1 MYYQTKTATPCAFIT
16 KDKQRLK
23 QFGQN
28 VYLKNGEEFEIELF
42 NPTQSTILA
51 KIKINGTYLSGGGLV
66 INPGQRV
73 FLERYMDEPRK
84 FKFDTYEVDG
94 SSNEVLNAIANNGD
108 VRIEFYE
115 ESRPTITYPHLTGG
129 NWQNGWLGTTVNT
142 GTPYYGNITYSSNN
156 VSSYCTNYVIDNVL
170 SLGKR
175 TKSLETG
182 RVEKGGKSNQNFSYV
197 NMDFNYY
204 TCSVS
209 EWKIL
214 PDSQKPVIIKDLIE
228 KCPKC
233 STKFKKSS
241 WKFCPE
247 CGYQRTRTK
256 TEIYYTTETRV
267 SIDGEHYLM
276 SSYNDTLDNFL
287 KRHENKLIYIKSDSL
302 TENFLRAIVID

>member
-42 NPTQSTILA
+42 NPTQSTVLT

-66 INPGQRV
+66 IKPGQRV

-115 ESRPTITYPHLTGG
+115 ESRPTITYPHLMGG
-129 NWQNGWLGTTVNT
+129 GWQNGWSGINVDS
-142 GTPYYGNITYSSNN
+142 GTPYYGNITYSTNN
-156 VSSYCTNYVIDNVL
+156 VSSYYTNTSNFSTNYVNDNVL

-182 RVEKGGKSNQNFSYV
+182 RVEKGGKSNQDFSYV
-197 NMDFNYY
+197 NMNFNHY

-214 PDSQKPVIIKDLIE
+214 PNSQKPYESKDIKLY
-228 KCPKC
+228 CVGC
-233 STKFKKSS
+233 GVRRKKDSH
-241 WKFCPE
+241 KFCPI
-247 CGYQRTRTK
+247 CGTK
-256 TEIYYTTETRV
+256 Y
-267 SIDGEHYLM
+267 
-276 SSYNDTLDNFL
+276 
-287 KRHENKLIYIKSDSL
+287 
-302 TENFLRAIVID
+302 

>member
-1 MYYQTKTATPCAFIT
+1 MYYQTKQSTPCAFIT

-28 VYLKNGEEFEIELF
+28 VYLNNGDEFEVELF
-42 NPTQSTILA
+42 NPTKTTVLS
-51 KIKINGTYLSGGGLV
+51 KIKINGTYISGGGIVLK
-66 INPGQRV
+66 PGQRV
-73 FLERYMDEPRK
+73 FLERYLGESRK
-84 FKFDTYEVDG
+84 FKFDTYEVETN
-94 SSNEVLNAIANNGD
+94 SREVMEAIQNNGD
-108 VRIEFYE
+108 VIIEFYN
-115 ESRPTITYPHLTGG
+115 ESPPKIPNRSTDWVF
-129 NWQNGWLGTTVNT
+129 NDWLGNSSNKKYYNPTFTTNGLGMTNT
-142 GTPYYGNITYSSNN
+142 NFTSEVSCKYSSN
-156 VSSYCTNYVIDNVL
+156 V
-170 SLGKR
+170 
-175 TKSLETG
+175 KSIETG
-182 RVEKGGKSNQNFSYV
+182 RIEMGGKSDQEFSYV
-197 NMDFNYY
+197 NKNFDSWV
-204 TCSVS
+204 CSTS